1 MEPLRS
7 SKDISPQT
15 GMLVQFVRNSIT
27 GEPHRGNPPRRLESR
42 SGVCPGMWDAGSY
55 DILEMSPAP
64 PFFAFDPGEA
74 ERAQA
79 IVELVNGAK
88 RTVIN
93 SVYQVGCLYRDGLI
107 SKEDAVE
114 MMHLIDRIKKDRADA
129 IKERS
134 QASLYPVVT
143 RDWFGP
149 KVQAPWKCGSL
160 GCKTPT
166 AGPLLA
172 KNGKPRL
179 LDGPNGPGSQSRCVV
194 CADKLVAIMTDRSA
208 YRWIP
213 PREVAAAPPP
223 APAMM
228 GGAVSRR
235 GGRWGQF
242 R

>member
-7 SKDISPQT
+7 SKDIPPQT

-27 GEPHRGNPPRRLESR
+27 GEPHKGNPPRRLKYRGDASP
-42 SGVCPGMWDAGSY
+42 SMWAAGSY

-64 PFFAFDPGEA
+64 PSFAIDPGA
-74 ERAQA
+74 ASGDKVVVTLA
-79 IVELVNGAK
+79 NGAK
-88 RTVIN
+88 RSMIHGVDQLMAL
-93 SVYQVGCLYRDGLI
+93 VRDGFI
-107 SKEDAVE
+107 TKEDAAATMRYMDE
-114 MMHLIDRIKKDRADA
+114 KNRADA
-129 IKERS
+129 IEERS
-134 QASLYPVVT
+134 QASLYPVIT

-149 KVQAPWKCGSL
+149 KAQAPWKCGSL

-172 KNGKPRL
+172 KTGKPRL
-179 LDGPNGPGSQSRCVV
+179 LDGPDGPGSLSMCVV
-194 CADKLVAIMTDRSA
+194 CADRVVAIMTNRSV

-213 PREVAAAPPP
+213 PREAAVAPPP

-228 GGAVSRR
+228 GGAVARH